1 MNWKTLLIGKWN
13 WKRPIYSL
21 ASIYLIFVIIAVFF
35 ADRLIFVPPPP
46 SYTEDLPRLELI
58 ASSKDETTAIL
69 HLKAAPGKPT
79 LLFSHGNAEDMG
91 DWLPIF
97 ERWHSMGLG
106 IMAYDYPGYGHSKGT
121 PSEASSQRSIAAVS
135 KHLSESGTPDS
146 SIVIVGRSVGSGP
159 SIWLAS
165 EIKAKAIIL
174 ISPFTSAFNV
184 AFPLPFPILPRDR
197 FPNLKRIQKIKTPL
211 LIIHGENDEVI
222 PFSHGQKL
230 FTASPSTTKEILPI
244 PSAGHNDLFD
254 MASDQII
261 QKVAAF
267 AQQPLN
273 SKF

>member
-1 MNWKTLLIGKWN
+1 MNWKKLLIGKWS

-21 ASIYLIFVIIAVFF
+21 ASIYLIFVIIAIFF
-35 ADRLIFVPPPP
+35 ADLLIFIPPPA
-46 SYTEDLPRLELI
+46 SYTKDLPGLELI
-58 ASSKDETTAIL
+58 ASSKVETTALL

-97 ERWHSMGLG
+97 EEWHSMGFG
-106 IMAYDYPGYGHSKGT
+106 ILAYDYPGYGQSKGS

-135 KHLSESGTPDS
+135 KHLIASGVPAS

-159 SIWLAS
+159 SVWLAS
-165 EIKAKAIIL
+165 RIEAKALIL

-197 FPNLKRIQKIKTPL
+197 FPNFKRIQKIQTPL

-222 PFSHGQKL
+222 PFSHGKKL
-230 FTASPSTTKEILPI
+230 FTASPSPTKQLLPI

-254 MASDQII
+254 IAADQII
-261 QKVAAF
+261 QKVATF
-267 AQQPLN
+267 AQQP
-273 SKF
+273 SKL